1 MMITEMPRERG
12 ASPFRLFNTRNYV
25 YCGIREETMKAL
37 VLEEK
42 KKLSLRDFPITETVG
57 PYDVKIRIKACGICG
72 SDVHYYT
79 EGAIGD
85 FIVKEPMILGHEA
98 AGIIIEKGEQVKNL
112 ALGDLVCMEP
122 GIPNMRSPEVLDGMY
137 NIDPDVVFWATPPVH
152 GCLRETVVHPAQFC
166 FKLPQGMSA
175 AEGAMMEPLAIGI
188 EAAKKASIKP
198 GDTALV
204 VGCGTIGVM
213 CAISALAGGCGK
225 VFISD
230 VKQEKLDLAGAYDKN
245 IIPVNT
251 LKTDLREFIMKETDG
266 KGCRVIFEASGSPK
280 VYPDF
285 FRCARKG
292 AKVILVGLMNGT
304 VPLDVNF
311 LSAQGI
317 AIESIFRYVNCF
329 DRAIALVNAGK
340 IDIKRFISKTFKFED
355 SIAAYEY
362 AAAGHPDVVKVM
374 IEL

>member
-1 MMITEMPRERG
+1 MLCEGEK
-12 ASPFRLFNTRNYV
+12 
-25 YCGIREETMKAL
+25 TMKAL

-42 KKLSLRDFPITETVG
+42 KKLSLRDFPITETTG
-57 PYDVKIRIKACGICG
+57 PYDVKIQIKACGICG
-72 SDVHYYT
+72 SDVHYYQ

-98 AGIIIEKGEQVKNL
+98 AGIIIEKGEKVRDL
-112 ALGDLVCMEP
+112 AIGDLVCMEP
-122 GIPNMRSPEVLDGMY
+122 GIPNYRSHEVMEGLY

-166 FKLPQGMSA
+166 FKLPPGMSP

-188 EAAKKASIKP
+188 EAAKKAAIKP

-213 CAISALAGGCGK
+213 CAISALAGGCGR
-225 VFISD
+225 VFVSD
-230 VKQEKLDLAGAYDKN
+230 IKQEKLDLAASYDRN

-251 LKTDLREFIMKETDG
+251 GTVKLEEFITEETG
-266 KGCRVIFEASGSPK
+266 GRGCNVVFEASGSPR

-285 FRCARKG
+285 FRCAGKG
-292 AKVILVGLMNGT
+292 GKVVLVGMMNGT
-304 VPLDVNF
+304 VPIDVAF
-311 LSAQGI
+311 LQGRGLS
-317 AIESIFRYVNCF
+317 IETIFRYLNCF
-329 DRAIALVNAGK
+329 DRAIALVGAGK

-355 SIAAYEY
+355 AIAAYEY
-362 AAAGHPDVVKVM
+362 AAAGFPEVVKVM
-374 IEL
+374 IDLS

>member
-1 MMITEMPRERG
+1 
-12 ASPFRLFNTRNYV
+12 
-25 YCGIREETMKAL
+25 MKAL
-37 VLEEK
+37 VLESK
-42 KKLSLRDFPITETVG
+42 KKLSLRDFPITEAVG
-57 PYDVKIRIKACGICG
+57 PYDVKIQINACGICG
-72 SDVHYYT
+72 SDIHYYL

-85 FIVKEPMILGHEA
+85 FIVRDPMILGHEA
-98 AGIIIEKGEQVKNL
+98 AGVIIEKGEKVTEL

-122 GIPNMRSPEVLDGMY
+122 GIPNFRSSEVLEGIY

-166 FKLPQGMSA
+166 FKLPKGMSA

-188 EAAKKASIKP
+188 EAAKKAAIKP
-198 GDTALV
+198 GDTGLV

-230 VKQEKLDLAGAYDKN
+230 IKQEKLDLVGAYDKN
-245 IIPVNT
+245 IIPINT
-251 LKTDLREFIMKETDG
+251 AKTDLVEFIMKETEG
-266 KGCRVIFEASGSPK
+266 KGCNVIFEASGSPK
-280 VYPDF
+280 VYPEF

-292 AKVILVGLMNGT
+292 GKVVLVGMMNGT
-304 VPLDVNF
+304 VPIDVA
-311 LSAQGI
+311 LLQGRGI
-317 AIESIFRYVNCF
+317 CIETIFRYINCF
-329 DRAIALVNAGK
+329 DRAIALVNSGK
-340 IDIKRFISKTFKFED
+340 IEIKRFISKIFKFED

>member
-1 MMITEMPRERG
+1 
-12 ASPFRLFNTRNYV
+12 
-25 YCGIREETMKAL
+25 MKAL

-57 PYDVKIRIKACGICG
+57 PYDVKIQIKACGICG

-98 AGIIIEKGEQVKNL
+98 AGVIIEKGEAVTDFD
-112 ALGDLVCMEP
+112 LGDLVCMEP
-122 GIPNMRSPEVLDGMY
+122 GIPNMRSHEVMEGMY
-137 NIDPDVVFWATPPVH
+137 NIDPGVVFWATPPVH

-166 FKLPQGMSA
+166 FKLPKGMSA

-188 EAAKKASIKP
+188 EAAKKAAIKP

-213 CAISALAGGCGK
+213 CAISALAGGCSR

-251 LKTDLREFIMKETDG
+251 AKVDLRQFILNETNG
-266 KGCRVIFEASGSPK
+266 KGCDVVFEASGSPK

-285 FRCARKG
+285 FRCAKKG
-292 AKVILVGLMNGT
+292 ARVVLIGLMNGT
-304 VPLDVNF
+304 VPIEVSF
-311 LSAQGI
+311 LQSWGI
-317 AIESIFRYVNCF
+317 TIEAIFRYINCF

-340 IDIKRFISKTFKFED
+340 IDIKRFISRTFKFDD

>member
-1 MMITEMPRERG
+1 
-12 ASPFRLFNTRNYV
+12 
-25 YCGIREETMKAL
+25 MKAL

-42 KKLSLRDFPITETVG
+42 KKLSLRDFPISEAVG
-57 PYDVKIRIKACGICG
+57 PYDVKIQIKACGICG
-72 SDVHYYT
+72 SDVHYYL
-79 EGAIGD
+79 EGGIGD
-85 FIVKEPMILGHEA
+85 FIVREPMILGHEA
-98 AGIIIEKGEQVKNL
+98 AGVIIEKGDKVTDL
-112 ALGDLVCMEP
+112 AVGDLVCMEP
-122 GIPNMRSPEVLDGMY
+122 GIPDMRSREVREGMY
-137 NIDPDVVFWATPPVH
+137 NLDPGVVFWATPPVH

-166 FKLPQGMSA
+166 FKLPQGMTA

-188 EAAKKASIKP
+188 EAAKKAAIRP

-213 CAISALAGGCGK
+213 CAISALAGGCSK
-225 VFISD
+225 VYISD
-230 VKQEKLDLAGAYDKN
+230 VKQEKLNIAGSVPN

-251 LKTDLREFIMKETDG
+251 AKTDLREFIKKETG
-266 KGCRVIFEASGSPK
+266 GGCDIIFEASGSPK

-292 AKVILVGLMNGT
+292 AKVVLVGLMNGT
-304 VPLDVNF
+304 VPVDVNF
-311 LSAQGI
+311 LTSQGI
-317 AIESIFRYVNCF
+317 TIEAIFRYINCF

-340 IDIKRFISKTFKFED
+340 IDIKKFISKTFKFED

-362 AAAGHPDVVKVM
+362 AAAGHPEVVKVM

>member
-1 MMITEMPRERG
+1 
-12 ASPFRLFNTRNYV
+12 
-25 YCGIREETMKAL
+25 MKAL

-42 KKLSLRDFPITETVG
+42 KKLSLRDYPITEAAG
-57 PYDVKIRIKACGICG
+57 PYDVKIQIKACGICG
-72 SDVHYYT
+72 SDVHYYL
-79 EGAIGD
+79 EGGIGD
-85 FIVKEPMILGHEA
+85 FIVREPMILGHEA
-98 AGIIIEKGEQVKNL
+98 AGIVIEKGDKVSGLEI
-112 ALGDLVCMEP
+112 GDLVCMEP
-122 GIPNMRSPEVLDGMY
+122 GIPNMRSREVMEGMY
-137 NIDPDVVFWATPPVH
+137 NIDPDVVFWATPPIH

-166 FKLPQGMSA
+166 FKLPPGMSA
-175 AEGAMMEPLAIGI
+175 AEGAMREPLAIGI
-188 EAAKKASIKP
+188 EAAKKAAIKP

-230 VKQEKLDLAGAYDKN
+230 VKQEKLDLTASYDKN
-245 IIPVNT
+245 IVPINSA
-251 LKTDLREFIMKETDG
+251 KTDLREFIMKETG
-266 KGCRVIFEASGSPK
+266 GRGCGIIFEASGSPK

-292 AKVILVGLMNGT
+292 ARVVLIGLMNGT
-304 VPLDVNF
+304 VPIDVSF
-311 LSAQGI
+311 LQAQGI
-317 AIESIFRYVNCF
+317 TIEAIFRYINCF
-329 DRAIALVNAGK
+329 ERAIALVNAGK
-340 IDIKRFISKTFKFED
+340 IDIKRFLSKTFTFAD